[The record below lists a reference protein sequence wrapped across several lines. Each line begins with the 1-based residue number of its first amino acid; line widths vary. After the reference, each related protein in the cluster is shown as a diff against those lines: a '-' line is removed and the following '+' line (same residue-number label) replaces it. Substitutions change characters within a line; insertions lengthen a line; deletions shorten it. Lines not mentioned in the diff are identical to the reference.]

1 MLAYPTPRFNAS
13 TILEGPSYRPLGR
26 GSMNVYEPQP
36 EAMTPECKV
45 NRHTKNGGFV
55 GNFCKNVPRD
65 NQFMNKPYNPLN
77 GTPLSTPGS
86 VGNVGDQAISMR
98 PTMAEP
104 KNEQLRLIMNILNGK
119 VNMKDPGL
127 NLSAKMVESL
137 GGKFKSQDVAV
148 SFADDFTNTQQTM
161 RREARIDNAMKQGF
175 SRAEAESAYDE
186 LRKQEATKAMFQ
198 QQNPSVRLYDLLDSK
213 LGGSQNGRV
222 PSNDETGLSLAK
234 GENAVAFR
242 RSQNMDAQMDRAVA
256 VAKGGM
262 PKLKASAVKDYFAR
276 LPKPPMAASA
286 SKQNMRSNIPPND
299 PRSLKR

>member
-1 MLAYPTPRFNAS
+1 MLAYPTARFDAK

-36 EAMTPECKV
+36 EAVTPECKV

-65 NQFMNKPYNPLN
+65 NQFMNKPYNPMN

-119 VNMKDPGL
+119 ASLKEHGT

-161 RREARIDNAMKQGF
+161 RREARINNAMKQGF

-242 RSQNMDAQMDRAVA
+242 QSQNMDAKMDKAVA
-256 VAKGGM
+256 MAQGGT
-262 PKLKASAVKDYFAR
+262 PRLKQSTVNAYYAS
-276 LPKPPMAASA
+276 LGIPPKPASA
-286 SKQNMRSNIPPND
+286 SKQMR
-299 PRSLKR
+299 RK